1 MPPKNL
7 TPRVPG
13 EALPPTETDPTTTT
27 AAAGTE
33 VVDAAGVT
41 TDPADQLRAELEAI
55 ASLNVP
61 EVLESLTTL
70 NRDELILLHAIETD
84 GKGRVTVLGPIS
96 DQLDVLA
103 SAQGDTSAGLADGTA
118 SAAGRLSEALGA
130 GDADAAWND
139 PRGHA
144 NRTYKGL
151 AEHAAAAKNRR
162 ANGGPVTKAEQP
174 AAVLTAEGW
183 VVPEPEPKE

>member
-13 EALPPTETDPTTTT
+13 EALPPTETDPTTAP
-27 AAAGTE
+27 AAVGTE

-96 DQLDVLA
+96 DQLNVLA
-103 SAQGDTSAGLADGTA
+103 
-118 SAAGRLSEALGA
+118 
-130 GDADAAWND
+130 DADAAAGGEGAQAGAGEDGTVAAADRLATALGAPNLI
-139 PRGHA
+139 RHGA
-144 NRTYKGL
+144 EKGL
-151 AEHAAAAKNRR
+151 AEHAAAAKKRR
-162 ANGGPVTKAEQP
+162 AGSGPITKAEQP

>member
-1 MPPKNL
+1 MPPKSL

-13 EALPPTETDPTTTT
+13 EALPPTETDAGTAT
-27 AAAGTE
+27 AAGA
-33 VVDAAGVT
+33 VDADAAA
-41 TDPADQLRAELEAI
+41 ADQLRAELEAI

-61 EVLESLTTL
+61 EVLEALATL

-96 DQLDVLA
+96 DQLDALA
-103 SAQGDTSAGLADGTA
+103 ADQGETTAGPADGTA
-118 SAAGRLSEALGA
+118 AVAGRLAETVATS
-130 GDADAAWND
+130 DADAAWND
-139 PRGHA
+139 PRGYA
-144 NRTYKGL
+144 
-151 AEHAAAAKNRR
+151 AAAAKQRR
-162 ANGGPVTKAEQP
+162 ANGSPITKAEQP

>member
-13 EALPPTETDPTTTT
+13 EALPPTDTTPDT
-27 AAAGTE
+27 AAATGGE
-33 VVDAAGVT
+33 GAGVA
-41 TDPADQLRAELEAI
+41 DGQADQLRAELEAI

-61 EVLESLTTL
+61 EVLESLATL

-96 DQLDVLA
+96 DQLNVLA
-103 SAQGDTSAGLADGTA
+103 
-118 SAAGRLSEALGA
+118 
-130 GDADAAWND
+130 DADAAAGGEGAQAGAGEGGTVDAVDRLATALGAPNLI
-139 PRGHA
+139 RHGA
-144 NRTYKGL
+144 EKGL
-151 AEHAAAAKNRR
+151 AEHAAAAKKRR
-162 ANGGPVTKAEQP
+162 ANDGPVTKAEQP

>member
-1 MPPKNL
+1 MPPKTL

-13 EALPPTETDPTTTT
+13 EALPPTETDADT
-27 AAAGTE
+27 AAAGAD
-33 VVDAAGVT
+33 VVDAAGGV

-61 EVLESLTTL
+61 EVLEALPTL
-70 NRDELILLHAIETD
+70 SRDELILLHAIETD

-103 SAQGDTSAGLADGTA
+103 DADASAGDEGAQLAGDGGTV
-118 SAAGRLSEALGA
+118 AAADQLATALGA
-130 GDADAAWND
+130 PNLIRRDAD
-139 PRGHA
+139 
-144 NRTYKGL
+144 KGL
-151 AEHAAAAKNRR
+151 AEQAALGAHAAAAAKRR
-162 ANGGPVTKAEQP
+162 TSDGPVTKAEQP

-183 VVPEPEPKE
+183 VVPEPEPKA

>member
-1 MPPKNL
+1 MPPKSL

-13 EALPPTETDPTTTT
+13 EALPPTETDAGTAT
-27 AAAGTE
+27 AAGA
-33 VVDAAGVT
+33 VDAAGAT
-41 TDPADQLRAELEAI
+41 TDHADQLRAELEAI

-61 EVLESLTTL
+61 EVLEALATL

-96 DQLDVLA
+96 DQLDALA
-103 SAQGDTSAGLADGTA
+103 ADQGETNAGPADGTA
-118 SAAGRLSEALGA
+118 AAAGRLAETLGA
-130 GDADAAWND
+130 SDADAAWND
-139 PRGHA
+139 PRGYA
-144 NRTYKGL
+144 
-151 AEHAAAAKNRR
+151 AAAAKQRR
-162 ANGGPVTKAEQP
+162 ANGSPVTKAEQP

>member
-1 MPPKNL
+1 MPPKSL

-13 EALPPTETDPTTTT
+13 EALPPTETDADTTT
-27 AAAGTE
+27 AAGA
-33 VVDAAGVT
+33 VDADAAA
-41 TDPADQLRAELEAI
+41 ADQLRAELEAI

-61 EVLESLTTL
+61 EVLEALATL

-96 DQLDVLA
+96 DQLDALA
-103 SAQGDTSAGLADGTA
+103 ADQGETTAGTTDGTADGTA
-118 SAAGRLSEALGA
+118 AVSGRLAETLGA
-130 GDADAAWND
+130 SDADAAWND
-139 PRGHA
+139 PRGYA
-144 NRTYKGL
+144 
-151 AEHAAAAKNRR
+151 AAAAKQRR
-162 ANGGPVTKAEQP
+162 ANGSPVTKAEQP

>member
-1 MPPKNL
+1 MPPKTL

-13 EALPPTETDPTTTT
+13 EPLPPTETDAAT
-27 AAAGTE
+27 AAAGAD
-33 VVDAAGVT
+33 VVDAAGGAT
-41 TDPADQLRAELEAI
+41 EPADQLRAELEAI

-61 EVLESLTTL
+61 EVLEALTTL

-96 DQLDVLA
+96 DQLDALA
-103 SAQGDTSAGLADGTA
+103 ATQGETSAGPADGTVA
-118 SAAGRLSEALGA
+118 VAGRLSEALSA

-139 PRGHA
+139 PRG
-144 NRTYKGL
+144 Y
-151 AEHAAAAKNRR
+151 AAAAKKRS
-162 ANGGPVTKAEQP
+162 ASAGPITKAEQP

-183 VVPEPEPKE
+183 VVPEPEPKA